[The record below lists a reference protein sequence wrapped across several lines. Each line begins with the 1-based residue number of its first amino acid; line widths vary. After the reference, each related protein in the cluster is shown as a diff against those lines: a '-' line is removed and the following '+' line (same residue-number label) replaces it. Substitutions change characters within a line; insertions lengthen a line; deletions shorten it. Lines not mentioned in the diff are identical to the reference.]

1 MAVLLKADSIS
12 KSFGGVNALSDVNL
26 DIMDD
31 EILGIIGPNGAGKTT
46 LFNVLTGFYTPTSGK
61 VLYRGKDM
69 TGKPVDEMN
78 RVGLARTFQNIRLF
92 NAMTVV
98 DNLVV
103 GMHANI
109 KQGLTNILFRNAQ
122 FKKTEKMAYDKAM
135 EILEYLGIEDVAQE
149 LAGNLSYG
157 QQRKVEIG
165 RALASDPE
173 IVLLDEPS
181 AGMNPQEAIELMS
194 LIKGIRDRGPAV
206 ILIEH
211 NMRLVMGVSDRVAVL
226 NFGKKIADCS
236 PEEAQNDPQV
246 IEAYLGKREDC

>member
-1 MAVLLKADSIS
+1 
-12 KSFGGVNALSDVNL
+12 
-26 DIMDD
+26 
-31 EILGIIGPNGAGKTT
+31 
-46 LFNVLTGFYTPTSGK
+46 
-61 VLYRGKDM
+61 
-69 TGKPVDEMN
+69 
-78 RVGLARTFQNIRLF
+78 
-92 NAMTVV
+92 MTVV

-122 FKKTEKMAYDKAM
+122 FKRQEKMAYDKAM

-226 NFGKKIADCS
+226 NFGKKLQIA
-236 PEEAQNDPQV
+236 
-246 IEAYLGKREDC
+246 LRKKRRTILR